1 MEIIDTVRTWF
12 LLLGEGYG
20 VNPFIFGAIYIGA
33 IPFFWLS
40 TVWLVRNIR
49 RKRTIAPPVIAMSGC
64 AVSSYTY
71 LIIVGQNVPLWVYLV
86 IVAIVSYSF
95 YATWQTI
102 KTKREESSIE
112 VGV

>member
-1 MEIIDTVRTWF
+1 MEIIDTVRSWF
-12 LLLGEGYG
+12 FSLGEGYG

-40 TVWLVRNIR
+40 SVWLVRNIR
-49 RKRTIAPPVIAMSGC
+49 RKQNIAPPVFAMSGC

-71 LIIVGQNVPLWVYLV
+71 LIIVGQNVPFWVYL
-86 IVAIVSYSF
+86 ILVAIVFYSF

-102 KTKREESSIE
+102 RKKRKESAVE
-112 VGV
+112 VGI